1 MNTAPPALIH
11 NIKIILFV
19 KRVFL
24 QNRTFKV
31 QQLKRKKCGILL
43 CLHNKGQ
50 VWKTGRGISEG

>member
-11 NIKIILFV
+11 NIKITLFV

-31 QQLKRKKCGILL
+31 QQLKRKKCGILAL
-43 CLHNKGQ
+43 FTQQRAGVEDRKGN
-50 VWKTGRGISEG
+50 